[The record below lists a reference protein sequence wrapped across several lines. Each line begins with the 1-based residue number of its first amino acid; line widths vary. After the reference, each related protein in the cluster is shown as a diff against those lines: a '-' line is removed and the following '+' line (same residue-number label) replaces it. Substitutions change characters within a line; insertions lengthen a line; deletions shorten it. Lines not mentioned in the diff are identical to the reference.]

1 MKKMFKKSITV
12 VLFLILC
19 CSLVL
24 GQEGTIKIGANLS
37 LTGPS
42 SMWGISEL
50 NALKMAAEKINK
62 EGGVLGKKLEI
73 VEYDNRANPPEAVI
87 VNQRL
92 IDRDHVAAIIG
103 VAQSGTFIAAR
114 TVAEEGKTPQIGTT
128 PTNPKATVD
137 DEGKPFK
144 YAFRVCFIDPF
155 QGKIAANFAFNELE
169 ARNASIVYDV
179 GSDYSSWLADYFI
192 DSFTSLGGKIVN
204 KEAFRSGELDF
215 RAILGKI
222 KAAPGDILYVPT
234 MQKEAGLI
242 AKQARELGIT
252 APFMGGDGVGSPDLV
267 TIGGEATE
275 GFYFTNLADL
285 ADPALSE
292 WLKEYRTLYNTDPVL
307 PNPAMAVDAL
317 LLVVDAIKRAGTT
330 EGEALA
336 SAIENTKN
344 LKVLT
349 TDNFTMDPLT
359 HNPLDKPAVIN
370 VVKDGKFE
378 YVMSY
383 SGEN

>member
-1 MKKMFKKSITV
+1 MLKKCLIVLLFVLLFSSV
-12 VLFLILC
+12 VF
-19 CSLVL
+19 S
-24 GQEGTIKIGANLS
+24 QEDTIKIGANVS

-50 NALKMAAEKINK
+50 NALKMAVEKINQ
-62 EGGVLGKKLEI
+62 EGGVLGKNLEI
-73 VEYDNRANPPEAVI
+73 IEYDNRANPPEAVI

-92 IDRDHVAAIIG
+92 IDRDNVAAIIG
-103 VAQSGTFIAAR
+103 LAQSGTFIAAR

-128 PTNPKATVD
+128 ATNPKATVD
-137 DEGKPFK
+137 DDDKPFK

-155 QGKIAANFAFNELE
+155 QGKIAANFAYNELG
-169 ARNASIVYDV
+169 AKKASIVYDV

-192 DSFTSLGGKIVN
+192 DNFTALGGTIVN

-222 KAAPGDILYVPT
+222 KASPVDILYVPT

-242 AKQARELGIT
+242 AKQARDLGIT

-292 WLKEYRTLYNTDPVL
+292 WLEEYRALYGTDPVL
-307 PNPAMAVDAL
+307 PNPVMAVDAL
-317 LLVVDAIKRAGTT
+317 LLVVDAMKRAGTT
-330 EGEALA
+330 DGETLA
-336 SAIENTKN
+336 EAIENTKS

-370 VVKDGKFE
+370 VVKDGQFE

-383 SGEN
+383 SGGEN

>member
-1 MKKMFKKSITV
+1 MFKKIIITV
-12 VLFLILC
+12 LCLMLFYSFALA
-19 CSLVL
+19 
-24 GQEGTIKIGANLS
+24 QEDTIKIGANVS
-37 LTGPS
+37 LTGAS

-50 NALKMAAEKINK
+50 NALKMAAEQINQD
-62 EGGVLGKKLEI
+62 GGVLGKKI
-73 VEYDNRANPPEAVI
+73 VIIEYDNRANPPEAVI

-103 VAQSGTFIAAR
+103 LAQSGTFIAAR

-128 PTNPKATVD
+128 ATNPMATVAED
-137 DEGKPFK
+137 GKPFK

-155 QGKIAANFAFNELE
+155 QGKIAANFAYNELK
-169 ARNASIVYDV
+169 AKTASIVYDV

-192 DSFTSLGGKIVN
+192 ENFTALGGKIVN
-204 KEAFRSGELDF
+204 EEAFRSGELDF

-222 KAAPGDILYVPT
+222 KASPVDILYVPT

-242 AKQARELGIT
+242 AKQARDLGIT
-252 APFMGGDGVGSPDLV
+252 APFMGGDGVASPDLM

-285 ADPALSE
+285 ADPLLSE
-292 WLKEYRTLYNTDPVL
+292 WLEDYRAIYNTDPVL
-307 PNPAMAVDAL
+307 PNPVMAVDAL

-330 EGEALA
+330 DGETLA

-344 LKVLT
+344 IQVLT
-349 TDNFTMDPLT
+349 TDNFTIDPQT

>member
-1 MKKMFKKSITV
+1 MLKKCLI
-12 VLFLILC
+12 VLFF
-19 CSLVL
+19 VL
-24 GQEGTIKIGANLS
+24 LFSSVVSSQEDTIKIGANVS

-50 NALKMAAEKINK
+50 NALKMAVEKINQ
-62 EGGVLGKKLEI
+62 EGGVLGKNLEI
-73 VEYDNRANPPEAVI
+73 IEYDNRANPPEAVI

-92 IDRDHVAAIIG
+92 IDRDNVAAIIG
-103 VAQSGTFIAAR
+103 LAQSGTFIAAR

-128 PTNPKATVD
+128 ATNPKATVD
-137 DEGKPFK
+137 DDDKPFK

-155 QGKIAANFAFNELE
+155 QGKIAANFAYNELG
-169 ARNASIVYDV
+169 AKKASIVYDV

-192 DSFTSLGGKIVN
+192 DNFTALGGTIVN

-222 KAAPGDILYVPT
+222 KASPVDILYVPT

-242 AKQARELGIT
+242 AKQARDLGIT

-292 WLKEYRTLYNTDPVL
+292 WLEEYRALYGTDPVL
-307 PNPAMAVDAL
+307 PNPVMAVDAL
-317 LLVVDAIKRAGTT
+317 LLVVDAMKRAGTT
-330 EGEALA
+330 DGETLA
-336 SAIENTKN
+336 EAIENTKS

-370 VVKDGKFE
+370 VVKDGQFE

-383 SGEN
+383 SGGEN

>member
-1 MKKMFKKSITV
+1 MLKKSIIV
-12 VLFLILC
+12 ILFVMLFCLFTFA
-19 CSLVL
+19 
-24 GQEGTIKIGANLS
+24 EEDTIKIGANVS

-50 NALKMAAEKINK
+50 NALKMGAEKINQ
-62 EGGVLGKKLEI
+62 EGGVLGKKIEI
-73 VEYDNRANPPEAVI
+73 IAYDNRADPPEAVL

-92 IDRDHVAAIIG
+92 INRDHVAAIIG
-103 VAQSGTFIAAR
+103 LAQSGTFIAAR
-114 TVAEEGKTPQIGTT
+114 TVSEEGKTPQIGTT
-128 PTNPKATVD
+128 ATNPWATVAED
-137 DEGKPFK
+137 GTPFK

-155 QGKIAANFAFNELE
+155 QGKIAANFAYNELG

-179 GSDYSSWLADYFI
+179 GSDYSAWLSDYFI
-192 DSFTSLGGKIVN
+192 ENFTALGGKIVN

-222 KAAPGDILYVPT
+222 KSSSPIDILYVPT

-242 AKQARELGIT
+242 AKQARDLGIT
-252 APFMGGDGVGSPDLV
+252 APFMGGDGVASPDLI

-285 ADPALSE
+285 ADPALTD
-292 WLKEYRTLYNTDPVL
+292 WLEEYKALYNTDPVL
-307 PNPAMAVDAL
+307 PNPVMAVDAL
-317 LLVVDAIKRAGTT
+317 YLVVDAIKRAGTI

-336 SAIENTKN
+336 EAIENTKN

-349 TDNFTMDPLT
+349 TDDFSMDPLT

-370 VVKDGKFE
+370 VVKNGEFVF
-378 YVMSY
+378 VMSY
-383 SGEN
+383 KGEN

>member
-1 MKKMFKKSITV
+1 MLKKSMII
-12 VLFLILC
+12 FL
-19 CSLVL
+19 LVML
-24 GQEGTIKIGANLS
+24 SSSFAFCQEDTIKIGANIS

-50 NALKMAAEKINK
+50 NALKMAAEKINL
-62 EGGVLGKKLEI
+62 EGGVLGKKIEI
-73 VEYDNRANPPEAVI
+73 IEYDNRANPPEAVI
-87 VNQRL
+87 VNKRL
-92 IDRDHVAAIIG
+92 IERDNVAAIIG
-103 VAQSGTFIAAR
+103 LAQSGTFIAAR

-128 PTNPKATVD
+128 ATNPWATVAED
-137 DEGKPFK
+137 GTPFK

-155 QGKIAANFAFNELE
+155 QGKIAANFVYNELD
-169 ARNASIVYDV
+169 ARTASIVYDV

-192 DSFTSLGGKIVN
+192 ENFTALGGTIVN

-222 KAAPGDILYVPT
+222 KASPVDILYIPT

-242 AKQARELGIT
+242 AKQARDLGIT
-252 APFMGGDGVGSPDLV
+252 APFMGGDGVGSPDLI

-285 ADPALSE
+285 ADPALGD
-292 WLKEYRTLYNTDPVL
+292 WLAEYRALYKTDPVL
-307 PNPAMAVDAL
+307 PNPVMATDAIY
-317 LLVVDAIKRAGTT
+317 LVVDAIKRAGST

-336 SAIENTKN
+336 EAIENTKN

-378 YVMSY
+378 YVMTY
-383 SGEN
+383 YGEK

>member
-1 MKKMFKKSITV
+1 MYKKSIITIIFLM
-12 VLFLILC
+12 LF
-19 CSLVL
+19 CSFALAQ
-24 GQEGTIKIGANLS
+24 GDTIKIGANVS

-50 NALKMAAEKINK
+50 NALKMAADKINE
-62 EGGVLGKKLEI
+62 EGGVLGKKIEI

-92 IDRDHVAAIIG
+92 IDRDNVAAIIG

-128 PTNPKATVD
+128 PTNPFATVRED
-137 DEGKPFK
+137 GTPFK

-155 QGKIAANFAFNELE
+155 QGKIAANFAYNELG
-169 ARNASIVYDV
+169 AKNASIVYDV

-192 DSFTSLGGKIVN
+192 DNFTALGGNIIN

-222 KAAPGDILYVPT
+222 KASPVNIDILYIPT

-242 AKQARELGIT
+242 AKQARELGIN
-252 APFMGGDGVGSPDLV
+252 APFMGGDGVGSPDLM
-267 TIGGEATE
+267 TIGGDATE

-285 ADPALSE
+285 ADPMLSE
-292 WLKEYRTLYNTDPVL
+292 WLEEYRARYGTDPVL
-307 PNPAMAVDAL
+307 PNPVMAVDAL

-330 EGEALA
+330 DGEALA
-336 SAIENTKN
+336 KAIEDTRNI
-344 LKVLT
+344 KVLT
-349 TDNFTMDPLT
+349 TDNFSIDPST
-359 HNPLDKPAVIN
+359 HNPFDKPAVIN

-383 SGEN
+383 SGES